1 MSLLYNWMKINAPV
15 VECVWKSAHMKFLKR
30 MLLMLSLKIVMRAWN
45 AGLAALIA
53 PLALFPCKPASA
65 ALTQ

>member
-1 MSLLYNWMKINAPV
+1 
-15 VECVWKSAHMKFLKR
+15 MKFLKR